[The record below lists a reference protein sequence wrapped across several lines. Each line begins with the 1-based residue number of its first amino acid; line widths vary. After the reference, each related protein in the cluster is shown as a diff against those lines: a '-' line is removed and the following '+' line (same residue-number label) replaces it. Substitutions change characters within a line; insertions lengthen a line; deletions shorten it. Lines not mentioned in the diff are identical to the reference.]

1 MRWNDGQVP
10 GRSRGSDPRRD
21 PHHGLRRRRRLLG
34 LSQSKLADLI
44 GVRFQQ
50 IQKYEAAI
58 NRLSAARLW
67 TLACALG
74 VDIQYFYE
82 GWVGA
87 QDAGDRHDAPRTA
100 GLPPEQLRRELLSSA
115 PPSQAA

>member
-1 MRWNDGQVP
+1 MIRSLLLPTHLERAMNETLDLYVGKRLRW
-10 GRSRGSDPRRD
+10 
-21 PHHGLRRRRRLLG
+21 RRRLLG
-34 LSQSKLADLI
+34 LSQADLADLI

-67 TLACALG
+67 KLACALG
-74 VDIQYFYE
+74 VDVQYFYE

-87 QDAGDRHDAPRTA
+87 QGAGERRDAPQNA
-100 GLPPEQLRRELLSSA
+100 GLPREQQGRERQI
-115 PPSQAA
+115 QAA